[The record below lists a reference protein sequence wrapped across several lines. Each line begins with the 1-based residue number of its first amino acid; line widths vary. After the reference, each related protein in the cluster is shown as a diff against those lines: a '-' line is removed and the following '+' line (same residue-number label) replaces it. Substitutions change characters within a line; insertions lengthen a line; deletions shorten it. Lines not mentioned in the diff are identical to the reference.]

1 MENFYL
7 HSYKYFLNGM
17 LRTLVTLENPKIPFD
32 TKWFNLMFGTLYT
45 TCFQTTRVKSDARFF
60 SQWFRVVKQSKSI
73 RDQEVILY
81 VPRSIQD
88 CPKGPLIET
97 AHGKTYRRGVRHLF
111 KPIRGKSKYWQP
123 AQKARETACDVVT
136 IAFGCFIVIALLNAV
151 VG

>member
-60 SQWFRVVKQSKSI
+60 SQWFGAVKQSKSI
-73 RDQEVILY
+73 RNQGVPVILY
-81 VPRSIQD
+81 VPPSKRPFKKQRMEKRIAEESEIHLNQSEAKVNTSSR
-88 CPKGPLIET
+88 PK
-97 AHGKTYRRGVRHLF
+97 K
-111 KPIRGKSKYWQP
+111 RGKPP
-123 AQKARETACDVVT
+123 ATWSR
-136 IAFGCFIVIALLNAV
+136 LLSGV
-151 VG
+151 SL